1 MPNSAVR
8 TERVAHAPASMV
20 ATAVQSAPGR
30 REVVVKSRSKL
41 VAAVVLAII
50 AVLSGLPAQAQQRDK
65 TVLLLNFY
73 LYSEHAPFFLGKE
86 RGYFA
91 EQGIDLDIQE
101 GRGSGPTVQ
110 AVAAGT
116 ATFGYADFGT
126 IVKAA
131 AQGAPVVTIG
141 VLLQKSPMAVI
152 GLAERNVKKPADLK
166 GKTVALTPGDSLSQI
181 WPLFLRKTG
190 LNDADVKIVSGDIQT
205 KLNAVINGQADFML
219 GYLMDQSM
227 RIENATKKPTTV
239 IPFSDYGV
247 NLIATSILVSKD
259 TIATKADLVRRFMA
273 AATRSVEDA
282 EKDPAAA
289 VDAMLKVNAKA
300 GERAALIKGLELTV
314 PLYHTDDTKN
324 LRPFRVSPQNVKDS
338 VAMLGEYGGLD
349 KNAAAKPESFYSLDF
364 LPK

>member
-1 MPNSAVR
+1 
-8 TERVAHAPASMV
+8 
-20 ATAVQSAPGR
+20 
-30 REVVVKSRSKL
+30 VKLTSL
-41 VAAVVLAII
+41 FVAAVALMLA
-50 AVLSGLPAQAQQRDK
+50 AFQPAKAQQPDK
-65 TVLLLNFY
+65 VVLLLNFY
-73 LYSEHAPFFLGKE
+73 LYSEHAPFFLGRE

-91 EQGIDLDIQE
+91 KEGIDLDIQE

-116 ATFGYADFGT
+116 VTFGYADFST

-152 GLAERNVKKPADLK
+152 GLAERNVKKPDDLR
-166 GKTVALTPGDSLSQI
+166 GKIVAITPGDSLSQI
-181 WPLFLRKTG
+181 WPLFLKKTG
-190 LNDADVKIVSGDIQT
+190 LKESDVKIVSGDIQT

-247 NLIATSILVSKD
+247 NLIATSILASKE
-259 TIATKADLVRRFMA
+259 TLAAKPDLVRRFMA
-273 AATRSVEDA
+273 AATRSVQDA

-289 VDAMLKVNAKA
+289 VDAMLKANAKA
-300 GERAALIKGLELTV
+300 GERTALVKGLELTV
-314 PLYHTDDTKN
+314 PLYHTEDTKN
-324 LRPFRVSPQNVKDS
+324 LPPFRVSPANVKES
-338 VAMLGEYGGLD
+338 IAMLGEYGGLD
-349 KNAAAKPESFYSLDF
+349 KTTAGKPESFYSLDY

>member
-1 MPNSAVR
+1 M
-8 TERVAHAPASMV
+8 
-20 ATAVQSAPGR
+20 
-30 REVVVKSRSKL
+30 KL
-41 VAAVVLAII
+41 TSIFVAAVALTLA
-50 AVLSGLPAQAQQRDK
+50 AFQPANAQQPDK
-65 TVLLLNFY
+65 AVLLLNFY
-73 LYSEHAPFFLGKE
+73 LYSEHAPFFLGRE

-91 EQGIDLDIQE
+91 KEGIDLDIQE

-116 ATFGYADFGT
+116 VTFGYADFST

-152 GLAERNVKKPADLK
+152 GLAERNVKKPDDLR
-166 GKTVALTPGDSLSQI
+166 GKIVAITPGDSLSQI
-181 WPLFLRKTG
+181 WPLFLKKTG
-190 LNDADVKIVSGDIQT
+190 LKESDVKIVSGDIQT

-247 NLIATSILVSKD
+247 NLIATSMLASKD
-259 TIATKADLVRRFMA
+259 TLASKPDLVRRFMA
-273 AATRSVEDA
+273 AATRSVQDA

-289 VDAMLKVNAKA
+289 VDAMLKANAKA
-300 GERAALIKGLELTV
+300 GQRDALVKGLQLTV
-314 PLYHTDDTKN
+314 PLYHTEETKS
-324 LRPFRVSPQNVKDS
+324 LPPFRVSPANVKES
-338 VAMLGEYGGLD
+338 IAMLGEYGGLD
-349 KNAAAKPESFYSLDF
+349 KAAAAKPESFYSLDY

>member
-1 MPNSAVR
+1 
-8 TERVAHAPASMV
+8 
-20 ATAVQSAPGR
+20 
-30 REVVVKSRSKL
+30 VKLMSKI
-41 VAAVVLAII
+41 VAAVVLAL
-50 AVLSGLPAQAQQRDK
+50 AALQPVKAQQPEK
-65 TVLLLNFY
+65 VVLLLNFY

-91 EQGIDLDIQE
+91 KEGIDLDIQE

-152 GLAERNVKKPADLK
+152 GLAERNVKKPSDLK

-190 LNDADVKIVSGDIQT
+190 LAESDVKIVSGDIQT

-247 NLIATSILVSKD
+247 NLIATSILASKD
-259 TIATKADLVRRFMA
+259 TLATKGDMVRRFMA
-273 AATRSVEDA
+273 AATRAVQDA
-282 EKDPAAA
+282 EKEPAAA
-289 VDAMLKVNAKA
+289 VDAMLKANAKA

-314 PLYHTDDTKN
+314 PLYHTNETKN
-324 LRPFRVSPQNVKDS
+324 LPPFRVSPTNVKDS
-338 VAMLGEYGGLD
+338 VAMLAEYGGLD
-349 KNAAAKPESFYSLDF
+349 KTAAAKPESFYSLDF